1 MNDIDTNLLNAIIF
15 TISLEADMKRILSSV
30 LMLMLSSVVVAEDK
44 DVFVANNGITL
55 INVPAD
61 KSVSRATFDSSFD
74 IKSVSYETQA
84 RTASDSYLMHCFSK
98 KKKDS
103 TNYERMDKDTK
114 HFCLNE
120 TGQKLA
126 PGLADLKFPDFKV
139 VKEIIKNKH
148 IRAIS
153 VAMKGKNTVISTL
166 TDQSSIPNLKLA
178 KNNIKINQD
187 KDYIYTYYSFN
198 PNTGEILNGSIYEY
212 YY

>member
-1 MNDIDTNLLNAIIF
+1 
-15 TISLEADMKRILSSV
+15 MKRILISI
-30 LMLMLSSVVVAEDK
+30 LMLVLSSVVFAEEK
-44 DVFVANNGITL
+44 DVFVANNGIML

-61 KSVSRATFDSSFD
+61 KSVSRATFDSEFD
-74 IKSVSYETQA
+74 LKSVSYETQA

-103 TNYERMDKDTK
+103 SNYEKMDKDTK

-126 PGLADLKFPDFKV
+126 PGLANLKFPDFKV
-139 VKEIIKNKH
+139 VREIIKNKH

-166 TDQSSIPNLKLA
+166 TDQSSVPNLKLEP
-178 KNNIKINQD
+178 KNLKMNKD
-187 KDYIYTYYSFN
+187 KDYVYTYYSFN
-198 PNTGEILNGSIYEY
+198 PNTGELLNGSIYEY